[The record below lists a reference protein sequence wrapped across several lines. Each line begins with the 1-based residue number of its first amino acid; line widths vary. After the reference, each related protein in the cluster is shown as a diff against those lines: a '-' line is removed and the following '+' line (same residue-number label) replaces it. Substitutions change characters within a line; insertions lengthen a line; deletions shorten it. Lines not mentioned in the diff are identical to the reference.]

1 MTTRPCLAEA
11 GGVLPRLCWRI
22 CLSHQERREQWLG
35 AALKMSQL
43 LLGDVDPQEALRIVI
58 AELRTVSGADGA
70 AIVLVDSTYPEGRG
84 VFAAVEGL
92 GLEPLRGTTVPLQG
106 LAASVLGSG
115 KTIVSADMTFEDDPA
130 PAVPEAQASLGLGM
144 YIPLV
149 AAGNVLGLLVAGW
162 RRGSVHERIAAD
174 EVDLVE
180 MFADHAALAVRQAH
194 ARRRIWAD
202 RERIADGLR
211 KQAIG
216 RIFALGTRLHSVLG
230 RADREHGDVRRR
242 LYDAVVELDGTNRQ
256 IRSAVFA
263 LDPAWSSGPKVLTDR
278 LLDEIDAARGV
289 LGFTPRLA
297 IRGVLD
303 NTLPPHLEDGL
314 LRGLREAL
322 TNAASRTGLSEVEVE
337 VGVTQDELVLTVIDD
352 GRPADR
358 SATSTEAPPE
368 NRSSMRVTLPL
379 RPGSTVCTSIPT
391 DGELR

>member
-1 MTTRPCLAEA
+1 M
-11 GGVLPRLCWRI
+11 
-22 CLSHQERREQWLG
+22 SHQERREQWLG

-58 AELRTVSGADGA
+58 AELRTVSGAEGA
-70 AIVLVDSTYPEGRG
+70 AIVLADSTYPEGRG

-106 LAASVLGSG
+106 LAASVLSSG
-115 KTIVSADMTFEDDPA
+115 RAIVSADMTFEDDPA
-130 PAVPEAQASLGLGM
+130 PAVAEGQASLGLGM

-149 AAGNVLGLLVAGW
+149 AAGDVLGLLVAGW
-162 RRGSVHERIAAD
+162 RRGSVHERIAAA
-174 EVDLVE
+174 ETDLVE

-211 KQAIG
+211 EQAIG

-230 RADREHGDVRRR
+230 RADREHGDVRRK
-242 LYDAVVELDGTNRQ
+242 LYDAVGELDGTNRQ

-263 LDPAWSSGPKVLTDR
+263 LDPAWSSGQKVLTDR

-297 IRGVLD
+297 IRGILD
-303 NTLPPHLEDGL
+303 NALPPHLEDGL
-314 LRGLREAL
+314 LRGVREAL

-391 DGELR
+391 DEELR